1 VREPVNILYPMFG
14 MILLSCVVV
23 IVFYLSRLVPVIKNF
38 GNLESARYSDEFR
51 PQLPASLKNITANYN
66 HIFEQPTLYYAT
78 IIYIYLM
85 QHVDIT
91 NIILAWFYVALRLLH
106 TIIQFTINNVSLR
119 VIPFILSGLCL
130 IIIIIREFL
139 FFLF

>member
-1 VREPVNILYPMFG
+1 MNILYPMFG

-23 IVFYLSRLVPVIKNF
+23 IVFYLSRLFPVIKHF
-38 GNLESARYSDEFR
+38 GNLENARYSEEFR
-51 PQLPASLKNITANYN
+51 PQLPKSLKNITANYN
-66 HIFEQPTLYYAT
+66 HIFEQPTLYYAA

-85 QHVDIT
+85 QHVDNT
-91 NIILAWFYVALRLLH
+91 NIILAWSYVVLRLIH

>member
-1 VREPVNILYPMFG
+1 MNILYPMFG

-51 PQLPASLKNITANYN
+51 SQLPVSLKNITANYN
-66 HIFEQPTLYYAT
+66 HIFEQPTLYYAV

-91 NIILAWFYVALRLLH
+91 NIILAWSYVALRLMH

-130 IIIIIREFL
+130 IIIIMREFL

>member
-1 VREPVNILYPMFG
+1 MNILYPMFG
-14 MILLSCVVV
+14 MILLSCFVV

-51 PQLPASLKNITANYN
+51 SQLPVSLKNITANYN
-66 HIFEQPTLYYAT
+66 HIFEQPTLYYAV

-91 NIILAWFYVALRLLH
+91 NIILAWSYVALRLIH

-130 IIIIIREFL
+130 VIIIIREFL
-139 FFLF
+139 FFYFSYG

>member
-1 VREPVNILYPMFG
+1 MSQTVHEWK
-14 MILLSCVVV
+14 S
-23 IVFYLSRLVPVIKNF
+23 
-38 GNLESARYSDEFR
+38 
-51 PQLPASLKNITANYN
+51 QSLKNITANYN

-78 IIYIYLM
+78 IIYIYLT

-91 NIILAWFYVALRLLH
+91 NIILAWSYVVLRLIH
-106 TIIQFTINNVSLR
+106 TIIQFTTNNVSLR

-139 FFLF
+139 YFLF